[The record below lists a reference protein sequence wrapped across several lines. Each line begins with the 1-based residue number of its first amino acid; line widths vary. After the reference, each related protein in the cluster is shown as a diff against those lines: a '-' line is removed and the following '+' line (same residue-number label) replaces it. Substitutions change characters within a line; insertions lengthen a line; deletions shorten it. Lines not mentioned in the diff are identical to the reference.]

1 MENKQKLI
9 LVGVIAGVATVVIL
23 VVVCVLMS
31 PDQAEP
37 WPGLPDRLDPASCP
51 ADYQKHGDRP
61 LLLVSMDGFRADYL
75 SRGLTPTLRQLH
87 ERGIVAPLMK
97 PSFPTKTFPNHY
109 TIVTG
114 LYPESHG
121 IVGNK
126 FFDPEFNATFKLGSD
141 ESRKPRWWGGD
152 PIWNTVRKQGK
163 KSATF
168 FWPGSDVA
176 IEGLH
181 PTYYYNYSDHTPFE
195 ERVDQVLEW
204 LSLPKEERPSWVSMY
219 LNEPDHTGHDKGPD
233 SLEVNEML
241 VMVDLT
247 IQRLIWGLQDRNLL
261 SCVNLIL
268 LADHGMAE
276 AGEERIIKIKPYVP
290 GIYDIGNVFAG
301 AFARIQP
308 DDHDPAVVNGILKNL
323 TCQRSEMRAY
333 PRTGLPTRFHF
344 TNNRRIEEVVLDL
357 DPGYTVSYSSNWF
370 LEGQHGYD
378 NYFSQMDAVF
388 MAYGPDLKDG
398 FEVEPFQNIE
408 LYNLMCHLVGV
419 DPAPNNGTWGALNH
433 LLVNPPQEPILPPA
447 VTPPAAEFPDADQL
461 PDRLVESGCPGD
473 LDEVEPWMKFL
484 NVTVEQQADIEAAH
498 LPWGLPRHLFED
510 DLVLLHHEDH
520 ITGYSTKL
528 HMPLWTSFTL
538 RGGDEGPPGT
548 PDSEWS
554 SDVRLE
560 ANDSATCSQ
569 FQQLLTTNASMEPLF
584 PPMFSQNASSPR
596 VPFLVSNAVP
606 ITHRLRK
613 RWHWLLN
620 ASLPAWAATSNNVN
634 VLAGPVFD
642 HDADSFADSD
652 VVFRTPSHLF
662 LVVTRCTLP
671 VADLSVCPHKNLD
684 AIAFVMPEPQEV
696 PNCFQSDD
704 TYDLEFS
711 AKVRDVEKVTG
722 LTLFPELPFRD
733 RTRLLLRI
741 HDKLW
746 PRDFGSSKPKAKL
759 PKTSSAG
766 HGRVPLSM
774 GTHRR

>member
-1 MENKQKLI
+1 
-9 LVGVIAGVATVVIL
+9 
-23 VVVCVLMS
+23 MS

-51 ADYQKHGDRP
+51 ADYQKDGGRP
-61 LLLVSMDGFRADYL
+61 LVLVSMDGFRADYL

-141 ESRKPRWWGGD
+141 ESCKPRWWGGD
-152 PIWNTVRKQGK
+152 PIWNTVMKQGK
-163 KSATF
+163 RSATY

-176 IEGLH
+176 IEGFY

-195 ERVDQVLEW
+195 DRVDQVLEW
-204 LSLPKEERPSWVSMY
+204 LSLPKEERPSWICMY
-219 LNEPDHTGHDKGPD
+219 LNEPDQTGHDKGPE
-233 SLEVNEML
+233 SLETKEML
-241 VMVDLT
+241 VTVDLA
-247 IQRLIWGLQDRNLL
+247 IQRLIWGLQERNLL

-276 AGEERIIKIKPYVP
+276 AGEERIINLESYVP
-290 GIYDIGNVFAG
+290 DLNKFNYFGG
-301 AFARIQP
+301 AFARIQHT
-308 DDHDPAVVNGILKNL
+308 DDDPETLKNL
-323 TCQRSEMRAY
+323 LRNLTCRRPELRAY
-333 PRTGLPTRFHF
+333 TKKGRPSRFHY
-344 TNNRRIEEVVLDL
+344 TNNRRIEEVVFDL
-357 DPGYTVSYSSNWF
+357 DPGYTISYSSNSAD
-370 LEGQHGYD
+370 EGEHGYD
-378 NYFSQMDAVF
+378 NYAKEMNAVF
-388 MAYGPDLKDG
+388 LAYGPDFKDG

-419 DPAPNNGTWGALNH
+419 DPAPNNGTWGSLHH
-433 LLVNPPQEPILPPA
+433 LLVDPPQDPILSPTQEFDSAASPLAGRSLPRLPPA
-447 VTPPAAEFPDADQL
+447 RRDSNL
-461 PDRLVESGCPGD
+461 DRGPQGECI
-473 LDEVEPWMKFL
+473 PWMQFL
-484 NVTVEQQADIEAAH
+484 NVTNEQQRDIEAAH
-498 LPWGLPRHLFED
+498 LPWGLPRHHLED

-520 ITGYSTKL
+520 VTGYSTKL

-538 RGGDEGPPGT
+538 RGGDEAPPGT

-584 PPMFSQNASSPR
+584 PPMFSQKARAPR

-606 ITHRLRK
+606 VTHRLRE

-620 ASLPAWAATSNNVN
+620 VSLPAWAATSNNVN

-642 HDADSFADSD
+642 HNADSFADSG
-652 VVFRTPSHLF
+652 VVFTMPSHLF

-684 AIAFVMPEPQEV
+684 AIAFVIPEPQEV
-696 PNCFQSDD
+696 ANCFQTDD
-704 TYDLEFS
+704 QYALEFS
-711 AKVRDVEKVTG
+711 AKVHDVEKVTG
-722 LTLFPELPFRD
+722 LTLFPDLPFRD

-746 PRDFGSSKPKAKL
+746 PRDFGSSESVP
-759 PKTSSAG
+759 PSVQSS
-766 HGRVPLSM
+766 P
-774 GTHRR
+774 